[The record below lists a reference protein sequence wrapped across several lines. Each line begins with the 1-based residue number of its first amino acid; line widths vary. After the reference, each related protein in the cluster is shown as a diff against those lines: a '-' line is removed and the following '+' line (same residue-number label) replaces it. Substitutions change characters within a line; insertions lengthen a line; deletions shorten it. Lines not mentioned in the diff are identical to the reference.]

1 MAFLIP
7 DAPHSSR
14 WFTRRECVVIMSR
27 KRHDHYTV
35 DKRQLHWD
43 QVWDTVKDVKTYL
56 YFFLGWVRA
65 VGNGFNQLWILSAE
79 CCPVA
84 FSPTCP
90 TARRPTVSTV
100 LALYT

>member
-1 MAFLIP
+1 VSRLNVKASRRNLADECRAACSLWAIAMAILIP

-14 WFTRRECVVIMSR
+14 WFSRRECVVIMSR

-56 YFFLGWVRA
+56 YFFLGWVGA
-65 VGNGFNQLWILSAE
+65 VDNGLNS
-79 CCPVA
+79 
-84 FSPTCP
+84 S
-90 TARRPTVSTV
+90 S
-100 LALYT
+100 